1 MEKILP
7 ITDLQRRAG
16 QIVDELRQ
24 SDDPVIIT
32 QRGRAAA
39 ILISAE
45 KYRSIEEDLGRLDEL
60 EMEQMVREAK
70 LEVASGNIISHREVK
85 RRIAAGAG
93 PKQPSK
99 RKAR

>member
-16 QIVDELRQ
+16 QIVDALRE
-24 SDDPVIIT
+24 SDEPVVIT
-32 QRGRAAA
+32 QRGRPAA

-45 KYRSIEEDLGRLDEL
+45 KYRRIEEDLGRLDDL
-60 EMEQMVREAK
+60 EMEEMVREGKA
-70 LEVASGNIISHREVK
+70 EVASGNTISHREVK
-85 RRIAAGAG
+85 RRIAPGSA
-93 PKQPSK
+93 PKPSK